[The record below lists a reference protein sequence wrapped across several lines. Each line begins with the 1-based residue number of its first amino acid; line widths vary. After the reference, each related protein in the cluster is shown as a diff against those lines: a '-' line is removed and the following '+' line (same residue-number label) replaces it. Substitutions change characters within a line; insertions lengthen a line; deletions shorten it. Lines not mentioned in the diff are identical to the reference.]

1 MPSVTDLA
9 IQTRQNAADVVA
21 RHKKLASYRLYAIL
35 APTLEVCERCER
47 DPKERAE
54 IDRLFAEQP
63 LGDQNRRY
71 VESGSDIYVLVCR
84 FVFAGT
90 NRSNAIRYAQALRE
104 AAKLQIGSG
113 ELDGWLRKNG
123 GVAALYFRRPLASRT
138 SSTRTLRLDR
148 SITFP
153 RDKPFTI
160 TLRWGTD
167 NAFCVVGLEGE

>member
-1 MPSVTDLA
+1 MTSVTDLA
-9 IQTRQNAADVVA
+9 LQTRQNAADVVA

-35 APTLEVCERCER
+35 APTMEVCERCER
-47 DPKERAE
+47 NPQERAE
-54 IDRLFAEQP
+54 IDRLFASQP
-63 LGDQNRRY
+63 RGDQNRRY
-71 VESGSDIYVLVCR
+71 VERGSDIYVLVCR

-113 ELDGWLRKNG
+113 ELDEWLRKNG
-123 GVAALYFRRPLASRT
+123 GVAALYFRRPLESRS

-153 RDKPFTI
+153 RDKMFVI
-160 TLRWGTD
+160 TLQWGTE
-167 NAFCVVGLEGE
+167 NAFRVIELEGE